1 MKYLKLSPEEDTYID
16 GRLVVDYRVLA
27 TREEIREAYTRGN
40 SHNRGQKPVYQY
52 DQGKSLVGIYS
63 SITEA
68 ASETGCSRTHI
79 GQVLDNEDWSSG
91 GFLWKSE
98 MR

>member
-1 MKYLKLSPEEDTYID
+1 MKYLKISPEEDTYID
-16 GRLVVDYRVLA
+16 GRLVVDYRVEA
-27 TREEIREAYTRGN
+27 TAEEIKQAYARR
-40 SHNRGQKPVYQY
+40 HKNRGQKPVYQY

-91 GFLWKSE
+91 GFLWKSQ